1 MGKRYYIYFL
11 SFLNQIDFFPENKT
25 TSEIMSIRKIF
36 LTLTALLLFFFN
48 LTFFPKAEGISVQA
62 TRCETPPRI
71 DGVLSDQAWNQAEFF
86 TDFRM
91 VEPTP
96 GAHPSEGTKLLI
108 IYDEQNLYIGV
119 YCYDSE
125 PEKISA
131 NSLAHD
137 QAGSSRGMWGMGR
150 PTVSTSDDVVR
161 ILIDPFLDKRTAYVF
176 YVNARGARSEG
187 LVSGGDASLNW
198 DGIWEAKSKILD
210 DGWSTEIKIPFKTIS
225 FNPDISSWGF
235 NLERYIARK
244 LETVRLSGF
253 TRDSRFNSPMVAAEL
268 EGITGIKQGLGLTFR
283 PYGLASADKE
293 PNGGKGYHWETQ
305 GGFDLYKNFTPN
317 LVGAFSYNTDFAETE
332 VDERRINLTRF
343 PLFFPEK
350 RMFFL
355 EGSETFNFSSS
366 ISFIPFFSRR
376 IGLFQGNQV
385 PIIFGTKLYGK
396 VGRTNLAVMDVQT
409 DAYDELPKSNFFAGR
424 LTQDIFAESKI
435 GLILTNGSPT
445 GARNTLLGVDFNYST
460 SRFAGSKN
468 LMLAAWMAY
477 NWNDKEGK
485 HQGFGFRADYPN
497 DLIRVESTYAYY
509 GEALDPGLGY
519 MMRQGIQT
527 FFLRASYNPRPTKGF
542 LGELVR
548 QFFFS
553 TSGDF
558 YWKLGGGLETSR
570 ITFEPLSFGT
580 ESGERVDV
588 NLVINHDVLPYD
600 FEVAEEVI
608 LKAGPYDFT
617 HCRLGFNSASHRP
630 LSLNLNYTMGG
641 FYSGNYNDF
650 NAGLTYRFR
659 GNLDLSFDL
668 NLVRGNLP
676 EGEFQENVFQLKL
689 DFYFSPDLGFM
700 NYIQYDS
707 VSKLLGWNAR
717 IRWEVT
723 PGNFIY
729 LVYNKSWERR
739 WDPTSRFLPAGER
752 GVFKITFSFRP

>member
-1 MGKRYYIYFL
+1 MSDLKIYFL
-11 SFLNQIDFFPENKT
+11 FIAFFFLCINMSIFSQSDEISLRAVRIKNLPQID
-25 TSEIMSIRKIF
+25 
-36 LTLTALLLFFFN
+36 
-48 LTFFPKAEGISVQA
+48 GI
-62 TRCETPPRI
+62 
-71 DGVLSDQAWNQAEFF
+71 LSDPAWNNADPF
-86 TDFRM
+86 TNFRM

-96 GAHPSEGTKLLI
+96 GAQPTERTKLLI
-108 IYDEQNLYIGV
+108 IYDEGSLYIGV

-125 PEKISA
+125 PKKIAA

-150 PTVSTSDDVVR
+150 PTTSTSDDVVR

-198 DGIWEAKSKILD
+198 DGIWEAKSRILD

-225 FNPDISSWGF
+225 FDPDISSWGF

-253 TRDSRFNSPMVAAEL
+253 SRDSRFNSPMVAAEL
-268 EGITGIKQGLGLTFR
+268 EGITGIKQGLGITFR
-283 PYGLASADKE
+283 PYGLVSTDKDR
-293 PNGGKGYHWETQ
+293 NGGNDFQWKTQ

-376 IGLFQGNQV
+376 IGLYQGNQV

-409 DAYDELPKSNFFAGR
+409 DSFGELPKVNFFAGR
-424 LTQDIFAESKI
+424 VTQDIFAESKLGI
-435 GLILTNGSPT
+435 ILTNGSPT

-460 SRFAGSKN
+460 STFAGSKN
-468 LMLAAWMAY
+468 LMLAAWMAH
-477 NWNDKEGK
+477 NWNDKEGG

-497 DLIRVESTYAYY
+497 DLVSVESTYAYY

-527 FFLRASYNPRPTKGF
+527 FFLRASYNPRPVQGF
-542 LGELVR
+542 LGELIR

-558 YWKLGGGLETSR
+558 YWKLGRGLETSR
-570 ITFEPLSFGT
+570 LTFEPLSFRT
-580 ESGERVDV
+580 ESGERASV
-588 NLVINHDVLPYD
+588 NLVVNHDVLPYD
-600 FEVAEEVI
+600 FEVAEGVI
-608 LKAGPYDFT
+608 LSAGPYDFT
-617 HCRLGFNSASHRP
+617 HCRMSFNTATHRP
-630 LSLNLNYTMGG
+630 LSLDLNYTLGG
-641 FYSGNYNDF
+641 FYSGHYGDF

-668 NLVRGNLP
+668 NLVRGDLP
-676 EGEFQENVFQLKL
+676 EGKFNENVFQLKL

-717 IRWEVT
+717 FRWEVT

-739 WDPTSRFLPAGER
+739 WNPTSRFFPAGER